1 MNDVPYIKQ
10 WRSSLFALFILS
22 IFSTMAV
29 AESPLWSAT
38 QTNEFSKDQILVKLK
53 SNANA
58 SSLVNI
64 YSDVGVSHVK
74 TFQNIGIS
82 LVEITDQNKTVDEIL
97 ESLNKYDQVVEYA
110 EPDYMMQID
119 SIPND
124 PRFDELWGLHNTGQS
139 GGTNDA
145 DIDASEAWNNH
156 TGDSTLVVGVID
168 TGVDYNH
175 EDLAANMW
183 VNPNE
188 IAGNGIDDDNN
199 GYIDDVHGI
208 NAINDD
214 GDPMDD
220 NGHGTH
226 VSGTIGGVG
235 DNGIG
240 VTGVNWNVKIMAL
253 KFLSAG
259 GSGSTSDA
267 IETLEYAIMMKT
279 QHGVNIKMT
288 SNSWGGG
295 GSSQAMRDA
304 IDASQNAGM
313 LFIAAAGNS
322 GTDND
327 ASPHYP
333 SSYDLPSVIAVA
345 STDRNDNLSSFS
357 CFGANSVDLAAPG
370 SSILSSTPG
379 NQYASY
385 SGTSMATPHVAGAAA
400 LLWAANP
407 NDSYADIKAKLMGTV
422 DQLASLSGKMI
433 SGGRLNIN
441 NALGCDPNNPPNL
454 QVSLAEAFSVYQS
467 QAVVL
472 TASLVN
478 CANLTGATI
487 SVNFSNGDS
496 ALTLLDDGVAPDA
509 AANDGVYTA
518 NWTPSN
524 TGSTTANFSA
534 THNGNNYPATRNGTV
549 VETIVYTVND
559 QHSFDWVDISGTGT
573 NLNLSDDSHY
583 YSIPFEFN
591 FYGQSY
597 SDIAVGSNGGIY
609 FEDTNLTLSNQPIPS
624 DMTINT
630 FMAVLWD
637 DLNPGAGGGIFYE
650 IQGTA
655 PNRSL
660 IIQWNEVPRFG
671 INGNTSIQAI
681 LEEAT
686 GNIIMQYLDV
696 NFDNA
701 SYDNGASATVGL
713 QRSADFGQQYS
724 HNTPALSDNMAIL
737 WSLNPEEPPAAGSL
751 QFSQATYSVNEGIGS
766 TTITVSRTGGSDG
779 SVSVDY
785 AINDGTATSGN
796 DYSATPG
803 TLSWNDGDSS
813 NKLITVNI
821 IDDNNQESSENFS
834 LVLSNATGDAT
845 IGSPNNTVV
854 TITDNDSGDDCAH
867 ATFSVADHKITI
879 PMLDMPL
886 LDSLTG
892 EPNGNI
898 AVLQAELAMT
908 EGVGDFKMIPE
919 SISIIAGE
927 EPNAECHASYSYNTR
942 IMHFPFVDVA
952 STIVLPPNIVIDGP
966 IQVFEANLQQLQL
979 YNEIFHLKDY
989 TYLYELE

>member
-1 MNDVPYIKQ
+1 MNDVPYIRQ

-38 QTNEFSKDQILVKLK
+38 QTNDFSKEKILVKLK

-58 SSLVNI
+58 SALVNI
-64 YSDVGVSHVK
+64 YNDIGVLHVK
-74 TFQNIGIS
+74 TFQNSGIS
-82 LVEITDQNKTVDEIL
+82 LLEITDQNKTVDEIL

-124 PRFDELWGLHNTGQS
+124 PKFGQLWGLHNTGQS

-145 DIDASEAWNNH
+145 DIDASEAWNKN
-156 TGDSTLVVGVID
+156 TDSSVVVGIID
-168 TGVDYNH
+168 TGIDYNH
-175 EDLAANMW
+175 EDLAANIW

-208 NAINDD
+208 NAINDG

-220 NGHGTH
+220 QGHGTH

-235 DNGIG
+235 NNGIG
-240 VTGVNWNVKIMAL
+240 VTGVNWNVKMMGL
-253 KFLSAG
+253 KFLDKD
-259 GSGSTSDA
+259 GSGWSSDA
-267 IETLEYAIMMKT
+267 IKALEYAIMMKT
-279 QHGVNIKMT
+279 QHNVNIKLT

-304 IDASQNAGM
+304 IEASQNAGM

-327 ASPHYP
+327 ANPHYP
-333 SSYDLPSVIAVA
+333 SSYDLLSVIAVA

-370 SSILSSTPG
+370 SDILSSTPG

-407 NDSYADIKAKLMGTV
+407 SYSYAEIKAKLMSSV
-422 DQLASLSGKMI
+422 DQLAGLSGKMI

-441 NALGCDPNNPPNL
+441 IE
-454 QVSLAEAFSVYQS
+454 S
-467 QAVVL
+467 
-472 TASLVN
+472 
-478 CANLTGATI
+478 
-487 SVNFSNGDS
+487 
-496 ALTLLDDGVAPDA
+496 
-509 AANDGVYTA
+509 
-518 NWTPSN
+518 
-524 TGSTTANFSA
+524 
-534 THNGNNYPATRNGTV
+534 
-549 VETIVYTVND
+549 
-559 QHSFDWVDISGTGT
+559 
-573 NLNLSDDSHY
+573 
-583 YSIPFEFN
+583 
-591 FYGQSY
+591 
-597 SDIAVGSNGGIY
+597 
-609 FEDTNLTLSNQPIPS
+609 
-624 DMTINT
+624 
-630 FMAVLWD
+630 
-637 DLNPGAGGGIFYE
+637 
-650 IQGTA
+650 
-655 PNRSL
+655 
-660 IIQWNEVPRFG
+660 
-671 INGNTSIQAI
+671 
-681 LEEAT
+681 
-686 GNIIMQYLDV
+686 
-696 NFDNA
+696 
-701 SYDNGASATVGL
+701 
-713 QRSADFGQQYS
+713 
-724 HNTPALSDNMAIL
+724 
-737 WSLNPEEPPAAGSL
+737 AAGSL
-751 QFSQATYSVNEGIGS
+751 QFSQATYSVNEGAGS
-766 TTITVSRTGGSDG
+766 ATITVSRTGGSDG
-779 SVSVDY
+779 SVSVNY
-785 AINDGTATSGN
+785 TINDGTATSGN
-796 DYSATPG
+796 DYSGTPG
-803 TLSWNDGDSS
+803 TLTWNDGNSTS
-813 NKLITVNI
+813 KLITVNI

-854 TITDNDSGDDCAH
+854 TITDNDSGSDCPH
-867 ATFSVADHKITI
+867 ASFSVADKKITI

-898 AVLQAELAMT
+898 AVLQAELEMT

-919 SISIIAGE
+919 SVAVIAGE

-942 IMHFPFVDVA
+942 IMHLPFVDVS